1 VEPWVTVAIVV
12 TVLAVLV
19 IAAWDT
25 TRALFV
31 GGRAIREAKA
41 QRERE
46 QAKAE
51 RLHRLAH
58 PDEDVER
65 Q

>member
-1 VEPWVTVAIVV
+1 MEPWIVV
-12 TVLAVLV
+12 AVAVAVFTVLA

-31 GGRAIREAKA
+31 GGKAIREAKA

-51 RLHRLAH
+51 RLHRLTH
-58 PDEDVER
+58 PDTDAER